1 MSEHQMLHMT
11 AFFVYGSESYRL
23 FGVKEL
29 SLTWRREP
37 RWFHT
42 SPACRWSDAV
52 RRSPWRS

>member
-29 SLTWRREP
+29 SLTWGQRKSTGGV
-37 RWFHT
+37 FYFIVFCIF
-42 SPACRWSDAV
+42 AL
-52 RRSPWRS
+52 